1 MIVLTVLTLVFLFLV
16 YLTVII
22 VPMREAVVIERLGR
36 FLKVGQ
42 PGLHILTPLIDRVAY
57 RHETRE
63 QVLDI
68 PPQSCIS
75 RDNIQIEVD
84 GLLYLKVVDPQ
95 LASYGIANY
104 QLAAINLAQTTMR
117 SEVGK
122 LSLSETFSERD
133 ALNDKIVQEIDAASN
148 SWGIKV
154 LRYEVMNIQPSTHVV
169 ATLEKQMEAER
180 EKRAEITLAT
190 AEKEARINLS
200 EGERQFAINISE
212 GEKQKKINEAKG
224 KGQKITLIAT
234 ATAEGMTMVAEAVR
248 QPGGATAVK
257 MKLVDQ
263 FVDEL
268 GEILKHAD
276 VSVVP
281 AELARVKG
289 IFEGIDLVTNPLH
302 TTTTR

>member
-1 MIVLTVLTLVFLFLV
+1 MIFLTVLAFVFLIFV
-16 YLTVII
+16 SLTVVI
-22 VPMREAVVIERLGR
+22 VPMREAVVVERLGR
-36 FLKVGQ
+36 FLKVGR
-42 PGLHILTPLIDRVAY
+42 PGLHILVPVVDRVAY
-57 RHETRE
+57 RHDTRE

-84 GLLYLKVVDPQ
+84 GILYLKVVDPQ

-104 QLAAINLAQTTMR
+104 QLAAVNLAQTTMR

-122 LSLSETFSERD
+122 LTLSETFSERET
-133 ALNDKIVQEIDAASN
+133 LNDKIVEEIDAAS
-148 SWGIKV
+148 STWGIKV

-212 GEKQKKINEAKG
+212 GEKQKKINEAMG

-234 ATAEGMTMVAEAVR
+234 ATAEGMALVAEAVS
-248 QPGGATAVK
+248 QAGGPEAI
-257 MKLVDQ
+257 KLRLIDQ

-268 GEILKHAD
+268 GEVLKGAD

-281 AELARVKG
+281 AELAKVKG
-289 IFEGIDLVTNPLH
+289 IFEGIDLVTNPLQ
-302 TTTTR
+302 TR